1 MGKMIVIPNDGFGNW
16 CPDCGEQRGICRCQ
30 RTPELIDKYPH
41 RVKYVR
47 WCYEAAYSALRQF
60 YRTCKLNQFTDAELI
75 EYKYR
80 LWLKHGKYLDLAW
93 QHHFSLSVSEMTG
106 IGAWH
111 GWLHSLP
118 FYKFTDGRWNEWY
131 NTAYPLPF

>member
-16 CPDCGEQRGICRCQ
+16 CPECGEQRGICRCQ
-30 RTPELIDKYPH
+30 RTPELIEKYPH
-41 RVKYVR
+41 RAKYVR

-93 QHHFSLSVSEMTG
+93 QHHFALNINKSVVGQASQ
-106 IGAWH
+106 
-111 GWLHSLP
+111 GWRNKTR
-118 FYKFTDGRWNEWY
+118 FFRYMEIWNWY
-131 NTAYPLPF
+131 AEHVWQYSQD